1 MKLSTKGRYGV
12 KAMFELA
19 IHYHNGTVSIKEI
32 SEKINVSEYY
42 LEQLFS
48 SLRKSGLIKSIRG
61 AQGGYALAKS
71 PEAITVADIFNV
83 LEGPIEISECVD
95 EDEANCS
102 RMDHCVTRLLWIK
115 ISDSINQVT
124 TSITLQDML
133 NDYNNMKLSRHKR
146 EGK

>member
-19 IHYHNGTVSIKEI
+19 LHYHEETVSIKEI

-61 AQGGYALAKS
+61 AQGGYMLAKS
-71 PEAITVADIFNV
+71 PETISVADIFNV
-83 LEGPIEISECVD
+83 LEGPIEISDCVA
-95 EDEANCS
+95 EDESNCS
-102 RMDHCVTRLLWIK
+102 RMDYCATRLLWIK

-124 TSITLQDML
+124 NTITLQDML
-133 NDYNNMKLSRHKR
+133 NDYNEMKLSRQKR
-146 EGK
+146 EEE